1 MPTRCASAGAA
12 PMTSRTTTAQVA
24 QPSRIRNRSLT
35 DRVRTRAIKP
45 GGARAPLS
53 GRFPGPCR
61 LDPAPPIPSRRK
73 HMPLGRTAY
82 RPQLPGAYPCAEQRA
97 ASAPDDPHLRPHYE
111 TVKPTLR
118 DLPHWGAG
126 GEIDGPA
133 VSIGR
138 QRLFSPSATSLGL
151 ATLELEVPRLL
162 VEGQVNVGWPRPPR
176 SRMASPPASTSPTSW
191 SSLGGLPPSGC
202 RRPPSWRGRAGARRP
217 SEPVTAHAS

>member
-1 MPTRCASAGAA
+1 MSHSQAASATAA
-12 PMTSRTTTAQVA
+12 
-24 QPSRIRNRSLT
+24 SLT
-35 DRVRTRAIKP
+35 VHELVRSRLA
-45 GGARAPLS
+45 AR
-53 GRFPGPCR
+53 GHPCR
-61 LDPAPPIPSRRK
+61 DDPGSVPAGSS
-73 HMPLGRTAY
+73 A
-82 RPQLPGAYPCAEQRA
+82 AYPISAQAHAAWSHRVPTPTARRLPVHREQRA

-111 TVKPTLR
+111 TVKPALR

-191 SSLGGLPPSGC
+191 SSLGGLPLV
-202 RRPPSWRGRAGARRP
+202 AAVARHLGVD
-217 SEPVTAHAS
+217 EPAQEGPASR

>member
-1 MPTRCASAGAA
+1 MSHSQAASATAA
-12 PMTSRTTTAQVA
+12 
-24 QPSRIRNRSLT
+24 SLT
-35 DRVRTRAIKP
+35 VYELVRSSLA
-45 GGARAPLS
+45 AR
-53 GRFPGPCR
+53 GHPCR
-61 LDPAPPIPSRRK
+61 DDPGSVPAGSS
-73 HMPLGRTAY
+73 A
-82 RPQLPGAYPCAEQRA
+82 AYPISAQAHAAWSHRVPTPTARRLPVHREQRA

-111 TVKPTLR
+111 TVKPALR

-162 VEGQVNVGWPRPPR
+162 VEGQVNVGWPRPPFTHGK
-176 SRMASPPASTSPTSW
+176 PASVHIANIVVKPGWTAA
-191 SSLGGLPPSGC
+191 SGR